1 MKTLFTLL
9 MTFFAV
15 AVNAQSSGQVL
26 ELKEIEA
33 PFVKCHNS
41 KSGPEYAECTYF
53 AFEGLSKSLQSL
65 LNDDCRWKIFSTE
78 ADKLC
83 GEKAQ
88 AEGSGFFY
96 GRRLTACMV
105 TQYLMLYGQLLDR
118 QLGGKRQVDERLLDL
133 MNDPDNMQILPLQ
146 ELREKILDKNSKQV
160 KCEQRPMV

>member
-1 MKTLFTLL
+1 MKPIFTLL

-15 AVNAQSSGQVL
+15 ASYAQSSNQVL
-26 ELKEIEA
+26 ELKEIEV
-33 PFVKCHNS
+33 PLLKCQNA
-41 KSGPEYAECTYF
+41 KSGPEGDECTYY

-65 LNDDCRWKIFSTE
+65 LNDECRWKIFSTE

-88 AEGSGFFY
+88 AEGRGFFY

-118 QLGGKRQVDERLLDL
+118 QLGGTRQVDERLLDL
-133 MNDPDNMQILPLQ
+133 MNDPDNAQILPLQ